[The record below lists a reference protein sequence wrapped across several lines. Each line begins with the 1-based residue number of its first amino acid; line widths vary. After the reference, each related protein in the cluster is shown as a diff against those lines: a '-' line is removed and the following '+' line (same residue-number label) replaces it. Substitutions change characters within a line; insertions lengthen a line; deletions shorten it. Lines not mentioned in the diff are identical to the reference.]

1 MLQKEFKELL
11 PKTIQ
16 DAMAALAETSNA
28 TDEITIPV
36 LLSVASFATQGLA
49 NGFPGIDNWTSCAI
63 NNYFCVLVPSGGL
76 KTSISDSVLVGAR
89 RFESDN
95 RPQAA
100 EADVDYQIALG
111 KYKNEIKNKSKVS
124 SSPVSVPGIVPPV
137 NKIVKPAL
145 PRASRYISSKF
156 TLNGLIKA
164 LTGVPHFG
172 IFNSDA
178 AEFFN
183 SHAFKD
189 PTSSIELVSAMS
201 KLWSGEQIDK
211 LTGIEDTITAGKR
224 TTALFMLQQQ
234 LADFF
239 VNSQYKDQGFTNRIL
254 ITQSG
259 LVAKK
264 RADFSRL
271 TAESVVR
278 GQDPRLIAFND
289 RVYALLSQVDKN
301 QISPPQK
308 NITNSEDRFAVGM
321 AELRIRLSG
330 LVTPA
335 ADQDVNILNLD
346 THLWNYN
353 DSTAVIFQDFY
364 NDMIERA
371 EQESEYQNFINRAYE
386 HCIRIATVL
395 SLFNG
400 DQVINEK
407 TAMCAAGLMY
417 YFIDQRENL
426 DIDGGVRANPTVEC
440 GEHVHKFIIKYK
452 NDNPGKEITKK
463 VLNNS
468 GPYSYRK
475 MDADSRDK
483 VIQELLSRDQIVIET
498 VGKKTVIHGKQSEV
512 R

>member
-49 NGFPGIDNWTSCAI
+49 NGSPGIDNWTSCAI
-63 NNYFCVLVPSGGL
+63 SNYFCVLVPSGGL
-76 KTSISDSVLVGAR
+76 KTSISDSVLEGAR

-95 RPQAA
+95 RPRAA
-100 EADVDYQIALG
+100 EADIDYQIALG

-124 SSPVSVPGIVPPV
+124 SGPVGVPGTVTPV
-137 NKIVKPAL
+137 NTIVKPAV
-145 PRASRYISSKF
+145 PRASRYMSSKF

-264 RADFSRL
+264 PANFSKL
-271 TAESVVR
+271 TAESVVCC
-278 GQDPRLIAFND
+278 QDTRLIAFND
-289 RVYALLSQVDKN
+289 RVYELLSQVDTN
-301 QISPPQK
+301 QIKPPEK
-308 NITNSEDRFAVGM
+308 NIRDSEDRFALDM
-321 AELRIRLSG
+321 AQLRIRLSG
-330 LVTPA
+330 VERPA
-335 ADQDVNILNLD
+335 ADADANILKLD
-346 THLWNYN
+346 RHLWNYDDN
-353 DSTAVIFQDFY
+353 TKLIFENFY
-364 NDMIERA
+364 NDMVQRA
-371 EQESEYQNFINRAYE
+371 AQESEYQNFINRAYE

-407 TAMCAAGLMY
+407 IAMCAVGLMY

-426 DIDGGVRANPTVEC
+426 NIDGGVRANATVEC
-440 GEHVHKFIIKYK
+440 SGQVHKFIIKYK
-452 NDNPGKEITKK
+452 NNNPGKEITKT
-463 VLNNS
+463 VLNNF

-475 MDADSRDK
+475 ADADSRDR
-483 VIQELLSRDQIVIET
+483 VLAELLSRDQIYIEI
-498 VGKKTVIHGKQSEV
+498 VGKQTVIHSKLSEV
-512 R
+512 L

>member
-1 MLQKEFKELL
+1 MLQKEYKELL

-16 DAMAALAETSNA
+16 DAMAALSESSNA

-49 NGFPGIDNWTSCAI
+49 NAYTGIANWEKCAI

-76 KTSISDSVLVGAR
+76 KTSISDSVLEGAR
-89 RFESDN
+89 RFELDN

-100 EADVDYQIALG
+100 EAEMDHQIALA
-111 KYKNEIKNKSKVS
+111 KYKNEIKRKGKLS
-124 SSPVSVPGIVPPV
+124 SSPVVVSGIVTPFD
-137 NKIVKPAL
+137 KIEKPAL
-145 PRASRYISSKF
+145 PRTARYMSSKF

-189 PTSSIELVSAMS
+189 PTTSIEVVSAMS

-259 LVAKK
+259 LVSKK
-264 RADFSRL
+264 PLDFSKL
-271 TAESVVR
+271 TAESAVR
-278 GQDPRLIAFND
+278 GQDPRLTAFNN
-289 RVYALLSQVDKN
+289 RVYELLSQVDKN
-301 QISPPQK
+301 QIVVGL
-308 NITNSEDRFAVGM
+308 ERLRAAV
-321 AELRIRLSG
+321 AW
-330 LVTPA
+330 
-335 ADQDVNILNLD
+335 ADQERQPVPSLVDPNILKLN
-346 THLWNYN
+346 THLWNYK
-353 DSTAVIFQDFY
+353 DRTCQIFQDFG
-364 NDMIERA
+364 NDMIKRA
-371 EQESEYQNFINRAYE
+371 EPPSEYQNFLNRAYE

-395 SLFNG
+395 SLFQG
-400 DQVINEK
+400 DEEISEK
-407 TAMCAAGLMY
+407 TAMCAVGLMY
-417 YFIDQRENL
+417 YFIDQRQNL
-426 DIDGGVRANPTVEC
+426 DIDGSVAVNAIVDCSERLHKFMQHYAVANP
-440 GEHVHKFIIKYK
+440 GQ
-452 NDNPGKEITKK
+452 EITKS
-463 VLNNS
+463 VLNNC
-468 GPYSYRK
+468 GPNSYRK
-475 MDADSRDK
+475 MTAQDRDQ
-483 VIQELLSRDQIVIET
+483 VIAELLSRDQIEMQQT
-498 VGKKTVIHGKQSEV
+498 GKKMLLQVKH
-512 R
+512 